1 MKNKIILLFV
11 CILMVCGCSNY
22 RELDDL
28 AIITAIAI
36 DKSDD
41 GKYELSFLIANSPK
55 AQTSSKEG
63 EAKTTVFSGKGKT
76 LTEAANSVDSKSPK
90 TLYYGHINVVIISE
104 EIATEGFFNIADWLL
119 RSPETRKQFY
129 LMQAKDTDAKDVL
142 KIVEPLE
149 ATPSQSITSLIES
162 NINSQSITT
171 TISYSP
177 FIEKVLEKGY
187 DPILPSVSI
196 AGKVS
201 KGSSEKN
208 LEKTEPTSYLKL
220 DDTAIFREDK
230 FVGYVGRTDSQSINV
245 LNDSVHE
252 LKIDFKYEGNDIV
265 YTSNSIKTSTKLI
278 DFNHFKI
285 NVTGSGFVSEVNG
298 KVSLEKVSTV
308 KKLEKELE
316 KSLEKQ
322 LNKTL
327 DKLQNEFKCDVFGF
341 GNKIYGKYPKRWD
354 EIENKWNDEYYPK
367 LKVDINANLTIESSG
382 SLNRSIEEVRS

>member
-11 CILMVCGCSNY
+11 CILFVCGCSNY

-63 EAKTTVFSGKGKT
+63 EATTTVFSGKGKT

-90 TLYYGHINVVIISE
+90 TLYYGHINVAIISE
-104 EIATEGFFNIADWLL
+104 EIAQEGFLEIADWLL

-129 LMQAKDTDAKDVL
+129 LMQAKDTDAKDIL

-149 ATPSQSITSLIES
+149 ATPSQSISSLIES

-171 TISYSP
+171 TVHYSP
-177 FIEKVLEKGY
+177 FIEKILEKGH
-187 DPILPSVSI
+187 DPILPSISI
-196 AGKVS
+196 EGETS

-208 LEKTEPTSYLKL
+208 LEKTAPATYLKL
-220 DDTAIFREDK
+220 NDTAIFREDK
-230 FVGYVGRTDSQSINV
+230 FVGYVGKDDSQSINII
-245 LNDSVHE
+245 NDEVHE
-252 LKIDFKYEGNDIV
+252 LKIDFKYEGNDVV
-265 YTSNSIKTSTKLI
+265 YTSNSIKTSTKI
-278 DFNHFKI
+278 VGPNHFKV
-285 NVTGSGFVSEVNG
+285 NVSGSGFVSEVNG

-308 KKLEKELE
+308 KKLEDNLE
-316 KSLEKQ
+316 NSLEKQ
-322 LNKTL
+322 LRKTL
-327 DKLQNEFKCDVFGF
+327 DKLQNELKCDVFGF
-341 GNKIYGKYPKRWD
+341 GNKIYGKYPKKWD
-354 EIENKWNDEYYPK
+354 EIENEWNDKYYPK
-367 LKVDINANLTIESSG
+367 LKVDINADLTIESSG

>member
-11 CILMVCGCSNY
+11 CIFMVCGCSNY

-63 EAKTTVFSGKGKT
+63 EATTTVFSGKGKT

-90 TLYYGHINVVIISE
+90 TLYYGHINVAIISE
-104 EIATEGFFNIADWLL
+104 EIAKEGFLEIADWLL

-129 LMQAKDTDAKDVL
+129 LMQAKDSDAKDIL

-171 TISYSP
+171 TVSYSP
-177 FIEKVLEKGY
+177 FIEKILEKGH

-196 AGKVS
+196 NGKVS

-208 LEKTEPTSYLKL
+208 LEKTAPSAYLKL

-230 FVGYVGRTDSQSINV
+230 FIGYVGKNDSQSINV
-245 LNDSVHE
+245 INDDVHE
-252 LKIDFKYEGNDIV
+252 LKIDFKYKEDDIV
-265 YTSNSIKTSTKLI
+265 FTSNNIKTSI
-278 DFNHFKI
+278 DLVSFNHFKI
-285 NVTGSGFVSEVNG
+285 NVKGGGFVSEING
-298 KVSLEKVSTV
+298 KITLEDPKVV
-308 KKLEKELE
+308 KKLERA
-316 KSLEKQ
+316 LEKQ
-322 LNKTL
+322 LNKQLRKTL
-327 DKLQNEFKCDVFGF
+327 NKLQNELKCDVFGF
-341 GNKIYGKYPKRWD
+341 GNRLYGKYPKRWKK
-354 EIENKWNDEYYPK
+354 IENKWNNEYYPK
-367 LKVDINANLTIESSG
+367 LKIDVNSNLDIDSSG

>member
-11 CILMVCGCSNY
+11 CLLMVCGCSNY

-36 DKSDD
+36 DKAEDEN
-41 GKYELSFLIANSPK
+41 YELSFLIANSPK

-90 TLYYGHINVVIISE
+90 TLYYGHINVVVISE
-104 EIATEGFFNIADWLL
+104 EIAREGFLNIADWLL

-129 LMQAKDTDAKDVL
+129 LMQSKDDDAKDVL

-149 ATPSQSITSLIES
+149 AMPSQSITSLIES
-162 NINSQSITT
+162 NIASQSITT

-177 FIEKVLEKGY
+177 FIEKVLAQGY

-196 AGKVS
+196 SGKVS

-230 FVGYVGRTDSQSINV
+230 FVGYVGRKDSQAINV
-245 LNDSVHE
+245 LNDSVQE
-252 LKIDFKYEGNDIV
+252 LKIDFKYEGNDV
-265 YTSNSIKTSTKLI
+265 VFTSNNIKTSTKLVSP
-278 DFNHFKI
+278 NHFKI
-285 NVTGSGFVSEVNG
+285 NVKGSGFVSEVNG

-308 KKLEKELE
+308 HKLEKDLE
-316 KSLEKQ
+316 KSLKKQ

-327 DKLQNEFKCDVFGF
+327 SKLQNDFKCDVFGF
-341 GNKIYGKYPKRWD
+341 GNKIYGKYPKKWN
-354 EIENKWNDEYYPK
+354 EIENEWNDKYYPK
-367 LKVDINANLTIESSG
+367 LKVDISTDLTIESSG

>member
-11 CILMVCGCSNY
+11 CLLMVCGCSNY

-36 DKSDD
+36 DKADD
-41 GKYELSFLIANSPK
+41 ENYELSFLIANSPK

-90 TLYYGHINVVIISE
+90 TLYYGHINVVVISE
-104 EIATEGFFNIADWLL
+104 EIAREGFLNIADWLL

-129 LMQAKDTDAKDVL
+129 LMQSKDDDAKDVL

-162 NINSQSITT
+162 NIASQSITT

-177 FIEKVLEKGY
+177 FIEKVLAQGY

-196 AGKVS
+196 SGKVS

-230 FVGYVGRTDSQSINV
+230 FVGYVGRKDSQAINV
-245 LNDSVHE
+245 LNDSVQE
-252 LKIDFKYEGNDIV
+252 LKIDFKYEGNDV
-265 YTSNSIKTSTKLI
+265 VFTSNNIKTSTKLVSP
-278 DFNHFKI
+278 NHFKI
-285 NVTGSGFVSEVNG
+285 NVKGSGFVSEVNG
-298 KVSLEKVSTV
+298 KVSLQKVSTV
-308 KKLEKELE
+308 HKLEDNLE
-316 KSLEKQ
+316 KTLKKQ

-327 DKLQNEFKCDVFGF
+327 SKLQNDFKCDAFGF
-341 GNKIYGKYPKRWD
+341 GNKIYGKYPKKWN
-354 EIENKWNDEYYPK
+354 EIENEWNDKYYPK
-367 LKVDINANLTIESSG
+367 LKVDISTDLTIESSG

>member
-1 MKNKIILLFV
+1 MKNKVILLFV

-36 DKSDD
+36 DKADD
-41 GKYELSFLIANSPK
+41 EKYELSFMIANSPK

-104 EIATEGFFNIADWLL
+104 EIAREGFLNIADWLL

-129 LMQAKDTDAKDVL
+129 LMQSKGDDAKDIL

-149 ATPSQSITSLIES
+149 AVPSQSITSLIES

-177 FIEKVLEKGY
+177 FIEKVLAEGY

-196 AGKVS
+196 SGKVS

-230 FVGYVGRTDSQSINV
+230 FVGYIGKKESQAVNV
-245 LNDSVHE
+245 LNNSVHE
-252 LKIDFKYEGNDIV
+252 LKIDFKHEGNDVV
-265 YTSNSIKTSTKLI
+265 YTSDSIKTSTKLVSP
-278 DFNHFKI
+278 NHVKI
-285 NVTGSGFVSEVNG
+285 NVKGSGFVSEVNG
-298 KVSLEKVSTV
+298 KIDLEKVSTV
-308 KKLEKELE
+308 KQLENDLE

-322 LNKTL
+322 LKKTL
-327 DKLQNEFKCDVFGF
+327 NKLQNDFKCDVFGF
-341 GNKIYGKYPKRWD
+341 GNMIYGKYPKKWD
-354 EIENKWNDEYYPK
+354 KIEKQWNDKYYPK
-367 LKVDINANLTIESSG
+367 LKVDISADLAIESSG